1 LTVDVVIVKHT
12 GYYEFET
19 HVMCSNVVTDTVQC
33 LDESLALC
41 SKQKKC
47 YHICFM
53 LCGYQS

>member
-1 LTVDVVIVKHT
+1 MKHT